1 MADNP
6 PLKLRRPSGSETW
19 LKIVD
24 GAVAGQAT
32 AAEIEA
38 WERYLT
44 SDAQLPISSP
54 PAADAPDQVTGAW
67 PEDAYLCVAP
77 WREPRYD
84 PARFDEEEFLKRA
97 VARFRVRAG
106 CCPDT
111 VYVRPSHPSLQNG
124 LADRAARVGLKAI
137 SQAFVPAGA
146 YYLARTNP
154 QATVVEREL

>member
-6 PLKLRRPSGSETW
+6 PFKLRRLSGGETW

-32 AAEIEA
+32 AAEIED

-44 SDAQLPISSP
+44 SDAQPATNSP
-54 PAADAPDQVTGAW
+54 TAGDSPEKMADTW
-67 PEDAYLCVAP
+67 PEGAYLCVAP

-97 VARFRVRAG
+97 AARFRAKAG
-106 CCPDT
+106 CSPDT

-124 LADRAARVGLKAI
+124 LADKAARVGLKAI

-154 QATVVEREL
+154 EATVAERKL